1 MLALYMTKIY
11 TVFDLLNIV
20 DIALEEVDI
29 ALEEVMGEIWL
40 FQKFKSNQLWFKKAT
55 H

>member
-11 TVFDLLNIV
+11 TVFDLLNI
-20 DIALEEVDI
+20 VDI

-55 H
+55 Q